1 MTTAIAAAVAIVPS
15 TLAGVGIAI
24 ATGKAAES
32 IARQP
37 EAAGQIRSSM
47 LIGCGHRHLRIHHR
61 PGHPDPGLSGPD
73 LERRRAPC

>member
-47 LIGCGHRHLRIHHR
+47 LIGLPTMFER
-61 PGHPDPGLSGPD
+61 PPPFTHSSPPWPS
-73 LERRRAPC
+73 

>member
-1 MTTAIAAAVAIVPS
+1 MTSAIAAAVAIVPS

-37 EAAGQIRSSM
+37 EAAGQK
-47 LIGCGHRHLRIHHR
+47 IGRASCR
-61 PGHPDPGLSGPD
+61 
-73 LERRRAPC
+73 ERV

>member
-32 IARQP
+32 DRK
-37 EAAGQIRSSM
+37 SVV
-47 LIGCGHRHLRIHHR
+47 
-61 PGHPDPGLSGPD
+61 
-73 LERRRAPC
+73 

>member
-32 IARQP
+32 IARRP
-37 EAAGQIRSSM
+37 G
-47 LIGCGHRHLRIHHR
+47 GGHRHLRIHHR
-61 PGHPDPGLSGPD
+61 PGHPDPGLIGPE

>member
-32 IARQP
+32 IARRPDPQQHAHRLRP
-37 EAAGQIRSSM
+37 G
-47 LIGCGHRHLRIHHR
+47 GGHRHLRIHHR
-61 PGHPDPGLSGPD
+61 PGHPDPGLIGPE

>member
-47 LIGCGHRHLRIHHR
+47 LIGCALAVLAVGRTKLMSL
-61 PGHPDPGLSGPD
+61 LS
-73 LERRRAPC
+73 ERE

>member
-1 MTTAIAAAVAIVPS
+1 MTSAIAAAVAIVPS

-47 LIGCGHRHLRIHHR
+47 LIGCALAEATAIYAFITSLAILILG
-61 PGHPDPGLSGPD
+61 
-73 LERRRAPC
+73 

>member
-1 MTTAIAAAVAIVPS
+1 MTSAIAAAVAIVPS

-47 LIGCGHRHLRIHHR
+47 LIGCALAVLAVGRTQLMSL
-61 PGHPDPGLSGPD
+61 LS
-73 LERRRAPC
+73 ERE